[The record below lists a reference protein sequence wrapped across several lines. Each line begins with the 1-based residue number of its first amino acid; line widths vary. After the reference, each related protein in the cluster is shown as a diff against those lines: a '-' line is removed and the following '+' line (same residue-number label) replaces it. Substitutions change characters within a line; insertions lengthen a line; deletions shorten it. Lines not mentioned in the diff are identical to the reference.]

1 MRVASLSAHIPS
13 SRISVQSLAEISGCS
28 PMEAKVFSRLFGID
42 SVSAHS
48 DREPPLHAM
57 QTVIKESLRDLGS
70 PAIDTLIYVHAF
82 PVQSADNQSRI
93 AELIDTIPAL
103 QSVRHSYEVDQ
114 HNCAGGFWGLSMAQ
128 SLLAQ
133 GVAERIVILIGD
145 SFHSLNPEHRYVAG
159 CTMMADG
166 YASLVVDR
174 LPGPW
179 QIESIYTHHDSQYH
193 QGLFGDEQQNQ
204 AFYRA
209 HDTLVNEALEALDDP
224 QRPHTAILPHNINRV
239 SWFNY
244 TRSFPETGQRLD
256 LSLLPD
262 IGHCCAADPFL
273 LMNRHFQ
280 DPADQSQRW
289 ALLSVGSGGYVGACS
304 IAYTPDH

>member
-1 MRVASLSAHIPS
+1 MRVASLSAHIPH
-13 SRISVQSLAEISGCS
+13 SRIPVQNLAETSGCS

-48 DREPPLHAM
+48 DQEPPLHAM
-57 QTVIKESLRDLGS
+57 QTAIKETLRNLG
-70 PAIDTLIYVHAF
+70 PLAVDTLIYVHAF
-82 PVQSADNQSRI
+82 PIQSADNQNRL

-133 GVAERIVILIGD
+133 GAAERILILIGD

-166 YASLVVDR
+166 YASLVVDQ

-209 HDTLVNEALEALDDP
+209 HDTLVNEALEALGDP

-239 SWFNY
+239 SWLNY
-244 TRSFPETGQRLD
+244 TRAFPETGQRLD
-256 LSLLPD
+256 LTLLPD

-273 LMNRHFQ
+273 LISRYFQ
-280 DPADQSQRW
+280 NPAEQSQRW